1 MANLKKFFQRK
12 PLILIPFLV
21 GFCLLFSYG
30 LSIGK
35 LGIYW
40 DDWVYLWTKF
50 ELGYAALVR
59 HFSFS
64 RPLAGQIQNVVMSLT
79 GTSAVAIQLYGLIM
93 RLICSSLAG
102 ILVHKVFPRHSFAA
116 IAAACLF
123 SIYPG
128 FSMQPIALNFGF
140 SYLLLS
146 LLIISF
152 LFTIKAAERPGRS
165 VLYSGIALA
174 LAAINLFAS
183 EYFFLLELIRPLL
196 LRCWLANNE
205 IDGKS
210 RLKKTLAT
218 ATPYLVLFLTAALY
232 RIFFNR
238 TQTLHYD
245 FSLISELKIDPI
257 GAIGAYFSA
266 IFRDLYAVLFR
277 AWALPFSLPDSAQ
290 LGERTCLVFWG
301 VIAASLLA
309 CAIALWLVRS
319 EKVSRRRVPLQLM
332 LIGIVSLVLA
342 GQPFWLTGS
351 FLNFVFP
358 NSRYTLPFLLG
369 IAFFG
374 SGLLSLLSK
383 FKFGK
388 VAAPVTMAILVSFS
402 VGYHFRVA
410 SEYRRDWNLTG
421 SFFEQLK
428 WRIPSMKEETVIIT
442 NVLPIRFST
451 DNSLTAP
458 LNWIYRTDST
468 SELIPYMLYT
478 NTKRAETLSKFKT
491 GQKIEQEYLSARF
504 EGNTEDAISLYFQNP
519 GCVHVLDPEV
529 DVFNQTLPLIDREAA
544 LLNNYQRIN
553 ESETGA
559 DAIEKFFGNNAVRNW
574 CWYYQKADLAR
585 QFKDWESVAQLGDE
599 AFALADHPNDAMER
613 IPFIEGYAH
622 VSRWE
627 DAITQSEAMLTISPL
642 YNDVLCALW
651 QRIDRET
658 PDSASKSAADQKIGS
673 LLNCG
678 FLSTNDLK

>member
-1 MANLKKFFQRK
+1 MKILFQRK
-12 PLILIPFLV
+12 PLILIPLLAGLYLFL
-21 GFCLLFSYG
+21 SYG
-30 LSIGK
+30 LSICK

-50 ELGYAALVR
+50 ELGYDALVR

-64 RPLAGQIQNVVMSLT
+64 RPLAGQIQNLVMSLT
-79 GTSAVAIQLYGLIM
+79 GTSTVAIQLYGLIM
-93 RLICSSLAG
+93 RLICSSLVG
-102 ILVHKVFPRHSFAA
+102 ILVYRVFSKQPFAA

-152 LFTIKAAERPGRS
+152 LFTLKAAEQANCS
-165 VLYSGIALA
+165 VLYSGIALV
-174 LAAINLFAS
+174 LTAINLFAS

-196 LRCWLANNE
+196 LWCWLANHK

-210 RLKKTLAT
+210 RLKKCLEA
-218 ATPYLVLFLTAALY
+218 ATPYLVLFLTAVLY

-245 FSLISELKIDPI
+245 FSLISALKTDPV
-257 GAIGAYFSA
+257 GALGTYFSA
-266 IFRDLYAVLFR
+266 IFRDLYSVLFS
-277 AWALPFSLPDSAQ
+277 AWALPFSLPASAQ
-290 LGERTCLVFWG
+290 LGQRTYFVFWG
-301 VIAASLLA
+301 VIVASLLA
-309 CAIALWLVRS
+309 GMIALWLIRE
-319 EKVSRRRVPLQLM
+319 EKGAFQERQPLQLM
-332 LIGIVSLVLA
+332 LIGIMALVLA

-351 FLNFVFP
+351 YLNFVFP

-369 IAFFG
+369 MAFFLT
-374 SGLLSLLSK
+374 GLLWLLSK
-383 FKFGK
+383 FRFGK
-388 VAAPVTMAILVSFS
+388 MAASITMALLVSFS

-428 WRIPSMKEETVIIT
+428 WRIPSLKEETVIIT

-458 LNWIYRTDST
+458 LNWIYSVDSE

-478 NTKRAETLSKFKT
+478 NTKRAETLSKFKP

-504 EGNTEDAISLYFQNP
+504 EGNTENAISLYFQNP

-553 ESETGA
+553 KSETGT
-559 DAIEKFFGNNAVRNW
+559 EVVKKFFGSNDVRSW

-585 QFKDWESVAQLGDE
+585 QFKDWESVAQLGDK
-599 AFALADHPNDAMER
+599 AFALADHPNDAIER
-613 IPFIEGYAH
+613 VPFIEGYAH
-622 VSRWE
+622 MNRWE
-627 DAITQSEAMLTISPL
+627 DAATQSKAMLKISPL

-658 PDSASKSAADQKIGS
+658 PDSASKSAADQEIGS
-673 LLNCG
+673 LLNCE
-678 FLSTNDLK
+678 FLTTNDTK